1 MKRFF
6 DLIASLIFLVLLLP
20 IFILVA
26 IAVLIFLG
34 SPILLWQTRPGRHC
48 KPFVCYKFR
57 TMSNAVDSQGSLL
70 PDADRLTSFGKILR
84 ATSLDET
91 PQLFNVLAG
100 EMSLVGPRPLLMEY
114 LPLYTPEQLR
124 RHEVTPG
131 ITGWAQV
138 NGRNAISWEQKF
150 ALDIWYV
157 DNRSFFLDLKI
168 LALTA
173 LRIISLRNISQ
184 PGIATVS
191 RFTGASDKREP
202 YV

>member
-1 MKRFF
+1 MKRSF
-6 DLIASLIFLVLLLP
+6 DLSASIILVLILLP
-20 IFILVA
+20 IFFLA
-26 IAVLIFLG
+26 GSAVFIFMG
-34 SPILLWQTRPGRHC
+34 
-48 KPFVCYKFR
+48 
-57 TMSNAVDSQGSLL
+57 SQGSLL
-70 PDADRLTSFGKILR
+70 PDADRITSFGKILR

-202 YV
+202 NV